1 MTTPAP
7 GPRPPL
13 RTREAVSTGLGH
25 AEAAGEFSVAD
36 LQAVLGVEAVVVVRE
51 LARSNRAQ
59 ADSRG
64 SYRGW

>member
-1 MTTPAP
+1 
-7 GPRPPL
+7 L
-13 RTREAVSTGLGH
+13 RTRAAISTRLGH